1 MARML
6 GRRSST
12 TLLAALAG
20 VKLLL
25 HLATHHRYGYERD
38 ELYFIACAQRVAWG
52 YVDHP
57 PLVPWITRLSGWA
70 FDYSLFG
77 LRLFPSLL

>member
-1 MARML
+1 MRF
-6 GRRSST
+6 GPT

-25 HLATHHRYGYERD
+25 HFSTYHRYGYERD
-38 ELYFIACAQRVAWG
+38 ELYFIACAKHAAWG

-57 PLVPWITRLSGWA
+57 PLVPWITRIAGWI

-77 LRLFPSLL
+77 LRLFPLLP